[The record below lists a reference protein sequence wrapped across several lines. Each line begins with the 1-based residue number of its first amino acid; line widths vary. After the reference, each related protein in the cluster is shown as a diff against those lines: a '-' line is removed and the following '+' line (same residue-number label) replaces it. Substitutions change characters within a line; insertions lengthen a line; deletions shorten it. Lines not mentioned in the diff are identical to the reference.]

1 MYCRLQGYP
10 SSHLI
15 SYSVHDPR
23 WFSRSCGQFSGR
35 STSGCPAWFL
45 WVIIAVLITLTHQHM
60 SNVTAIINGNT
71 FEADLET
78 IAKILGMVSD
88 TMSES
93 IVEEVDPIEEEL
105 LPFNT
110 FTVKELTPHFGDEL
124 SQEIV
129 DTFEKCAR
137 RYFPDF
143 RNIIGIYKKCATIEQ
158 RQLLKTVSAVYRLK
172 FGKYVNKMQAQSSL
186 RSFIKYATIC
196 PHCGATANAF
206 VIRLTKEGLM

>member
-1 MYCRLQGYP
+1 MT
-10 SSHLI
+10 
-15 SYSVHDPR
+15 
-23 WFSRSCGQFSGR
+23 
-35 STSGCPAWFL
+35 ST
-45 WVIIAVLITLTHQHM
+45 IQVL
-60 SNVTAIINGNT
+60 INGNQVQG
-71 FEADLET
+71 ELEH
-78 IAKILGMVSD
+78 IAQILGMVSN
-88 TMSES
+88 TMTET
-93 IVEEVDPIEEEL
+93 VTDPIEEEL

-110 FTVKELTPHFGDEL
+110 FTVKELAPHFGDEL

-137 RYFPDF
+137 RCFPDF

-172 FGKYVNKMQAQSSL
+172 FGKYVNNMQAQSSL

-196 PHCGATANAF
+196 PHCGAIANAF

>member
-1 MYCRLQGYP
+1 MILGGFLGLVDSFQTGPQVVVLPGSWGSLLLCRNP
-10 SSHLI
+10 TTS
-15 SYSVHDPR
+15 DM
-23 WFSRSCGQFSGR
+23 
-35 STSGCPAWFL
+35 STA
-45 WVIIAVLITLTHQHM
+45 
-60 SNVTAIINGNT
+60 TAIINGNT
-71 FEADLET
+71 VEADLET
-78 IAKILGMVSD
+78 IAKILGMVSN
-88 TMSES
+88 TMTET
-93 IVEEVDPIEEEL
+93 VTETIEEEI

-110 FTVKELTPHFGDEL
+110 FTVKELTPHFGQQL

-129 DTFEKCAR
+129 ETFEKCAR

-196 PHCGATANAF
+196 PHCGATAIAF

>member
-1 MYCRLQGYP
+1 MN
-10 SSHLI
+10 
-15 SYSVHDPR
+15 
-23 WFSRSCGQFSGR
+23 
-35 STSGCPAWFL
+35 ST
-45 WVIIAVLITLTHQHM
+45 IQVL
-60 SNVTAIINGNT
+60 INGNQVQGQID
-71 FEADLET
+71 E
-78 IAKILGMVSD
+78 IAKILGMVSN
-88 TMSES
+88 TMTET
-93 IVEEVDPIEEEL
+93 VTETIEEEL

-110 FTVKELTPHFGDEL
+110 FTVKELTPHFGEQL

-129 DTFEKCAR
+129 ETFEKCAR

-206 VIRLTKEGLM
+206 VMRLTKEGLMWQLVKVHKG

>member
-1 MYCRLQGYP
+1 M
-10 SSHLI
+10 
-15 SYSVHDPR
+15 
-23 WFSRSCGQFSGR
+23 
-35 STSGCPAWFL
+35 STA
-45 WVIIAVLITLTHQHM
+45 
-60 SNVTAIINGNT
+60 TAIINGNT
-71 FEADLET
+71 VEADIATLTAMVT
-78 IAKILGMVSD
+78 ILQHYTD
-88 TMSES
+88 TMTGN
-93 IVEEVDPIEEEL
+93 VEEEIDPIEEEL
-105 LPFNT
+105 IPFNE
-110 FTVKELTPHFGDEL
+110 FTVKELTPHFGNNL
-124 SQEIV
+124 AHEIV

>member
-1 MYCRLQGYP
+1 MILGGFLGLVDSFQTGPQVVVLPGSWGSLLLCRNP
-10 SSHLI
+10 TTS
-15 SYSVHDPR
+15 DM
-23 WFSRSCGQFSGR
+23 
-35 STSGCPAWFL
+35 STA
-45 WVIIAVLITLTHQHM
+45 
-60 SNVTAIINGNT
+60 TAIINGNT
-71 FEADLET
+71 VEADLET
-78 IAKILGMVSD
+78 IAKILGMVSN
-88 TMSES
+88 TMTET
-93 IVEEVDPIEEEL
+93 VTETIEEEI

-110 FTVKELTPHFGDEL
+110 FTVKELTPHFGQQL

-129 DTFEKCAR
+129 ETFEKCAR